1 MLQASNLEVVYD
13 DVVLALRGVS
23 VQIPD
28 GAIVALLG
36 ANGAGKSTLLRALTG
51 LLDIHDGEITK
62 GRVSLDD
69 RPLNDMKPEKIV
81 TAGVRRVLEGRRLFV
96 ELSVEE
102 NLKVGAHTARAEM
115 AANLERVYAL
125 FPKLADRR
133 AQTAG
138 YLSGGE
144 QQMVA
149 MGRALMSGPRYL
161 LLDEPTPGPGAA
173 DGRGDPRRHR
183 HDQRVRH
190 RDPAGRAERH
200 HGAVRRSARL
210 RHGERPRRAR
220 QARRR
225 AAAQRRRPRVLP
237 RPPSRRGRSQVV
249 PRDQALPTQEE
260 VVGMTGPVAR
270 VDNVRLTFKGVT
282 AIDGV
287 SFEVHPD
294 ELFAIIGP
302 NGAGKTS
309 LFNVLSGV
317 YRPQEGS
324 VEFLGENILG
334 RRPFEIASRGMART
348 FQNIALF
355 EHLTVIDN
363 LMLGRHQ
370 HIKYGPAASIVWRGR
385 ARREEIEHRAYV
397 EEIVDFP
404 ELLQWRSMP
413 VGLLPYG
420 VQKRVELGRA
430 LAMEPKLLLLDE
442 PVAGM
447 NLEETEDTA
456 RFILDIRDELHVP
469 IIMVEHDMG
478 LVMDLAD
485 RVMVVDFGIPI
496 TTGTPAQVQTH
507 PDVIRAYLGEEVSK

>member
-1 MLQASNLEVVYD
+1 
-13 DVVLALRGVS
+13 
-23 VQIPD
+23 
-28 GAIVALLG
+28 
-36 ANGAGKSTLLRALTG
+36 
-51 LLDIHDGEITK
+51 
-62 GRVSLDD
+62 
-69 RPLNDMKPEKIV
+69 
-81 TAGVRRVLEGRRLFV
+81 
-96 ELSVEE
+96 
-102 NLKVGAHTARAEM
+102 
-115 AANLERVYAL
+115 
-125 FPKLADRR
+125 
-133 AQTAG
+133 
-138 YLSGGE
+138 
-144 QQMVA
+144 
-149 MGRALMSGPRYL
+149 
-161 LLDEPTPGPGAA
+161 
-173 DGRGDPRRHR
+173 
-183 HDQRVRH
+183 
-190 RDPAGRAERH
+190 
-200 HGAVRRSARL
+200 
-210 RHGERPRRAR
+210 
-220 QARRR
+220 
-225 AAAQRRRPRVLP
+225 
-237 RPPSRRGRSQVV
+237 
-249 PRDQALPTQEE
+249 
-260 VVGMTGPVAR
+260 MTDPVAR
-270 VDNVRLTFKGVT
+270 ADSVRLSFAGVT

-317 YRPQEGS
+317 YRPQQGS
-324 VEFLGENILG
+324 VEFLGESILG
-334 RRPFEIASRGMART
+334 RCPYEIASRGMART

-370 HIKYGPAASIVWRGR
+370 HIRYGAVSAMMWRGR
-385 ARREEIEHRAYV
+385 ARRKELEHRAHV
-397 EEIVDFP
+397 EEIVDFL
-404 ELLQWRSMP
+404 ELLQWRSLP

-496 TTGTPAQVQTH
+496 TTGTPAEVQNH
-507 PDVIRAYLGEEVSK
+507 PDVIRAYLGEEVTR